1 MKPEKEKHFPGEEDF
16 GGLHAH
22 QGALLS
28 LDTKLEPVWSLLTLA
43 GTWLDH

>member
-1 MKPEKEKHFPGEEDF
+1 MKLEKGKHFLGEEEC

-28 LDTKLEPVWSLLTLA
+28 LDTRFGMSQYGVC
-43 GTWLDH
+43 

>member
-1 MKPEKEKHFPGEEDF
+1 MKLEKEKHFPGEEDF

-28 LDTKLEPVWSLLTLA
+28 LDTKLGMSQYGVC
-43 GTWLDH
+43 